1 MISLWLFK
9 MVKHRFVSSS
19 TIYIMKLKTIL
30 ISLFVLILIG
40 LIGYRIT
47 SNKAEAGKNNNK
59 ADKKPPTMVDAIV
72 LSVKDFA
79 NVISLSGSIEANE
92 NVEIRSEVSGIV
104 EQIYFTEGTNVNKGQ
119 VLLKVNDIEL
129 RAQLS
134 QATTKQNLASE
145 NERRAK
151 LLLQKEAISQ
161 EEYDIASAEFRS
173 LKAQS
178 QLIQAQ
184 IAKTSIRAP
193 FSGRIG
199 LRNISPGTYV
209 TPSTL
214 ITKLV
219 SSNQV
224 KISFSIPEK
233 YATGVENNTIVKITM
248 PNSSESFS
256 AKIYAI
262 DPEIEIATRTLKVR
276 AIADNP
282 SNKLI
287 AGTFAT
293 VELPLKNIKDA
304 ILVPTEAVIP
314 IQNGKVVYIASNGK
328 AKEVKIETL
337 TRTDKDVVVTSGIK
351 AGDTLVVS
359 GVMAIKNDAEIKV
372 KIKESK

>member
-1 MISLWLFK
+1 
-9 MVKHRFVSSS
+9 
-19 TIYIMKLKTIL
+19 MKIKTISITL
-30 ISLFVLILIG
+30 ISLTLLG

-47 SNKAEAGKNNNK
+47 KNSSESEKNDK
-59 ADKKPPTMVDAIV
+59 KGDKKPPLSVTAIV
-72 LSVKDFA
+72 VSSKDFSNA
-79 NVISLSGSIEANE
+79 ISLSGSIEANE

-104 EQIYFTEGTNVNKGQ
+104 EKISFSEGTNVSKGQ

-134 QATTKQNLASE
+134 QAITKQKLASE

-173 LKAQS
+173 LKAQT

-184 IAKTSIRAP
+184 IAKTTIRAP
-193 FSGRIG
+193 FSGKIG

-209 TPSTL
+209 TPTTL

-219 SSNQV
+219 SSGQV

-233 YATGVENNTIVKITM
+233 YASEIENNASILFTI
-248 PNSSESFS
+248 PNNPQKFT

-262 DPEIEIATRTLKVR
+262 EPEIETSTRTLKIR

-282 SNKLI
+282 NGKLLP
-287 AGTFAT
+287 GTFAT
-293 VELPLKNIKDA
+293 IDLSLKNIKDA
-304 ILVPTEAVIP
+304 IVIPTEAVVP
-314 IQNGKVVYIASNGK
+314 IQDGKVVYIANNGK

-337 TRTDKDVVVTSGIK
+337 ARTAKDVVVTSGIK
-351 AGDTLVVS
+351 SGDTLLTS
-359 GVMAIKNDAEIKV
+359 GVMALKDEADIKV
-372 KIKESK
+372 KVKQDKLPSSNF

>member
-1 MISLWLFK
+1 
-9 MVKHRFVSSS
+9 
-19 TIYIMKLKTIL
+19 MKLKTIL

-72 LSVKDFA
+72 LSEKDFS

-151 LLLQKEAISQ
+151 LLLQKETISQ

-193 FSGRIG
+193 FSGKIG

-282 SNKLI
+282 ANKLI

-293 VELPLKNIKDA
+293 VELPLKNIKNA

-314 IQNGKVVYIASNGK
+314 IQNGKVVYIATNGK
-328 AKEVKIETL
+328 AKEMKIETL
-337 TRTDKDVVVTSGIK
+337 TRTAKDVVVTSGIK

-359 GVMAIKNDAEIKV
+359 GVMAIKNDSDIQI

>member
-1 MISLWLFK
+1 
-9 MVKHRFVSSS
+9 
-19 TIYIMKLKTIL
+19 MKIKTISITL
-30 ISLFVLILIG
+30 ISLTLLG
-40 LIGYRIT
+40 LIGYRI
-47 SNKAEAGKNNNK
+47 SKNSGESEKNDK
-59 ADKKPPTMVDAIV
+59 KGDKKPPLSVTAIV
-72 LSVKDFA
+72 VSSKDFSNA
-79 NVISLSGSIEANE
+79 ISLSGSIEANE

-104 EQIYFTEGTNVNKGQ
+104 EKISFSEGSNVSKGQ

-134 QATTKQNLASE
+134 QALTKQKLAGE

-173 LKAQS
+173 LKAQT

-184 IAKTSIRAP
+184 IAKTTIRAP
-193 FSGRIG
+193 FSGKIG

-209 TPSTL
+209 TPTTI

-233 YATGVENNTIVKITM
+233 YASEIESKASILFTIPNNPQK
-248 PNSSESFS
+248 FS

-262 DPEIEIATRTLKVR
+262 EPEIETATRTLKIR
-276 AIADNP
+276 AIANN
-282 SNKLI
+282 SNGKLLP
-287 AGTFAT
+287 GTFAT
-293 VELPLKNIKDA
+293 IELSLKNIKDA
-304 ILVPTEAVIP
+304 IVIPTEAVVP
-314 IQNGKVVYIASNGK
+314 IQDGKVVFIANNGK

-337 TRTDKDVVVTSGIK
+337 ARTAKDVVVTSGIK
-351 AGDTLVVS
+351 SGDTLLTS
-359 GVMAIKNDAEIKV
+359 GVMALKDEAEIKV
-372 KIKESK
+372 QLKEPSEK

>member
-1 MISLWLFK
+1 
-9 MVKHRFVSSS
+9 
-19 TIYIMKLKTIL
+19 MKIKTISITL
-30 ISLFVLILIG
+30 ISLALLG

-47 SNKAEAGKNNNK
+47 KNSAESEKNDK
-59 ADKKPPTMVDAIV
+59 KGDKKPPLSVTAIV
-72 LSVKDFA
+72 VTSKDFS
-79 NVISLSGSIEANE
+79 NGVSLSGSIEANE

-104 EQIYFTEGTNVNKGQ
+104 EKISFSEGTQVNKGQ

-134 QATTKQNLASE
+134 QAITRQKLASE

-173 LKAQS
+173 LKSQT

-184 IAKTSIRAP
+184 IAKTTIRAP
-193 FSGRIG
+193 FSGKIG

-209 TPSTL
+209 TPTTI

-233 YATGVENNTIVKITM
+233 YASEIKNNASILFTI
-248 PNSSESFS
+248 PNNPQKFS

-262 DPEIEIATRTLKVR
+262 EPEIETATRTLKIR
-276 AIADNP
+276 AIADN
-282 SNKLI
+282 SNGKLLP
-287 AGTFAT
+287 GTFAT
-293 VELPLKNIKDA
+293 IELSLKNIKDA
-304 ILVPTEAVIP
+304 MVIPTEAVVP
-314 IQNGKVVYIASNGK
+314 IQDGKVVYIANNGK

-337 TRTDKDVVVTSGIK
+337 ARTSNDVVVTSGIK
-351 AGDTLVVS
+351 SGDTLLTS
-359 GVMAIKNDAEIKV
+359 GVMSLKDEADIKV
-372 KIKESK
+372 KLKEIKKD

>member
-1 MISLWLFK
+1 
-9 MVKHRFVSSS
+9 
-19 TIYIMKLKTIL
+19 MKLKTIL
-30 ISLFVLILIG
+30 ITLFVLIIIG

-47 SNKAEAGKNNNK
+47 TNAATSGKNTNK

-72 LSVKDFA
+72 LSEKDFA

-233 YATGVENNTIVKITM
+233 YATGVENNTTVNITM

-282 SNKLI
+282 ANKLI

-293 VELPLKNIKDA
+293 VELPLKNIKNA

-314 IQNGKVVYIASNGK
+314 IQNGKVVYIATNGK
-328 AKEVKIETL
+328 AKEMKIETL
-337 TRTDKDVVVTSGIK
+337 TRTAKDVVVTSGIK

-359 GVMAIKNDAEIKV
+359 GVMAIKNDSDIQI